1 MMGNINIT
9 REDMPSFN
17 WREADPNYLYQSFQ
31 DTIKKAKSVQMPV
44 ATPMMAT
51 QETGNNAWEN
61 K

>member
-1 MMGNINIT
+1 
-9 REDMPSFN
+9 MPSFN